1 MAYFLFGKMLKYR
14 TKYKKCLEKI
24 NVPRIAS
31 NISGVTSA
39 QCVKERPRKE
49 WSPKINEAGTWPL
62 SKPRRAEEKEYDM
75 KMAATNT
82 KDLCL
87 PSVFFS
93 FCSHPSISLQPGTQL
108 TFPVHPM
115 EYNNSPYHKELMEL
129 SLIAYA

>member
-1 MAYFLFGKMLKYR
+1 MFR
-14 TKYKKCLEKI
+14 KI
-24 NVPRIAS
+24 NVLRIAS
-31 NISGVTSA
+31 NILGVTSA

-93 FCSHPSISLQPGTQL
+93 FALI
-108 TFPVHPM
+108 PVFLCNLEHTADV
-115 EYNNSPYHKELMEL
+115 SR
-129 SLIAYA
+129 SSDGVQQ